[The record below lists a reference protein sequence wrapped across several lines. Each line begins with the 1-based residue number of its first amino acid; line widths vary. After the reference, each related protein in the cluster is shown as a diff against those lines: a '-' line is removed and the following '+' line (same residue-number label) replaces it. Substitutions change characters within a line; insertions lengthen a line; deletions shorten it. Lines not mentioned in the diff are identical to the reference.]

1 MFLSESFTHSASWC
15 STVCTV
21 KRLRILWNCAYQ
33 SQVSHH
39 GNICDLP
46 PNSSWS
52 YRATS
57 SAPADGLSVWLVC
70 QSGIPAAQLVES
82 GYWRE
87 QFRTISEDVS
97 VCNVLMHSAYY
108 RGFTTMR
115 YINGLFTCLLIVLLK
130 LTINRHKASC
140 GLSATAQLAISS
152 ESLVIRCSFLGTQR
166 SETGTLDYSLEL
178 CKNFNNQWLN

>member
-1 MFLSESFTHSASWC
+1 
-15 STVCTV
+15 
-21 KRLRILWNCAYQ
+21 
-33 SQVSHH
+33 
-39 GNICDLP
+39 
-46 PNSSWS
+46 
-52 YRATS
+52 
-57 SAPADGLSVWLVC
+57 
-70 QSGIPAAQLVES
+70 
-82 GYWRE
+82 
-87 QFRTISEDVS
+87 
-97 VCNVLMHSAYY
+97 
-108 RGFTTMR
+108 MR